1 VKIWQAYE
9 KNNREG
15 TVIFVDLHRLYINYI
30 KISGIRSSNGVYPV
44 WKCVCTISGY
54 HTQAIYD
61 VKW

>member
-1 VKIWQAYE
+1 MNDNYLF
-9 KNNREG
+9 KNSN
-15 TVIFVDLHRLYINYI
+15 L
-30 KISGIRSSNGVYPV
+30 GIRAINGVYPV